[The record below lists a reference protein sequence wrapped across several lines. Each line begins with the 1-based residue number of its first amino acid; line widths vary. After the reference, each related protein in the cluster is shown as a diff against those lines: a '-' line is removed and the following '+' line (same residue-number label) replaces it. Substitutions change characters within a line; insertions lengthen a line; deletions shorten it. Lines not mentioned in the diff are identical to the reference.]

1 MSEVYDIFV
10 RQYEDNSVPL
20 ATLTVSKDT
29 TIGEI
34 KKMLLKNCK
43 SHEHALRCFFKIN
56 YTEEQEVLPPLSFYS
71 IK

>member
-34 KKMLLKNCK
+34 KKMLLKNC
-43 SHEHALRCFFKIN
+43 
-56 YTEEQEVLPPLSFYS
+56 EQ
-71 IK
+71 IKQIERIQIWFNGS